1 MKEFAKLRELGV
13 AGVKVDFFE
22 SEKQDM
28 IAYYLDILEDAAQ
41 FEMMVYFHG
50 CIVPRGWSRT
60 YPHLMTLEGIRGAE
74 WYNNTPHFTE
84 PAPEHNTIVAFTRN
98 VVGPMD
104 YTPVTFTDSQH
115 PHITTFGHE
124 LALSV
129 VFESG
134 IQHLADRPS
143 GYRTLPPVVRDFLK
157 KVPAVWDDTK
167 LIDGYPGRNIV
178 IARRKGTV
186 WYVGGLNA
194 DADARVQNLKFDFLS
209 DKTTYQLTLISD
221 GKAAREFDSREIEAD
236 SRDSIDINLLGRGGF
251 AAVFEPRN
259 KTGDE
264 HECAKQS
271 CH

>member
-1 MKEFAKLRELGV
+1 MLTHESRMKEFAKLKELGV
-13 AGVKVDFFE
+13 VGVKVDFFE

-28 IAYYLDILEDAAQ
+28 IDYYLDILEDAAQ
-41 FEMMVYFHG
+41 FEIMVYFHG

-134 IQHLADRPS
+134 FSIWP
-143 GYRTLPPVVRDFLK
+143 T
-157 KVPAVWDDTK
+157 
-167 LIDGYPGRNIV
+167 
-178 IARRKGTV
+178 ARRV
-186 WYVGGLNA
+186 IGLCP
-194 DADARVQNLKFDFLS
+194 L
-209 DKTTYQLTLISD
+209 
-221 GKAAREFDSREIEAD
+221 
-236 SRDSIDINLLGRGGF
+236 LLGIF
-251 AAVFEPRN
+251 
-259 KTGDE
+259 
-264 HECAKQS
+264 
-271 CH
+271 